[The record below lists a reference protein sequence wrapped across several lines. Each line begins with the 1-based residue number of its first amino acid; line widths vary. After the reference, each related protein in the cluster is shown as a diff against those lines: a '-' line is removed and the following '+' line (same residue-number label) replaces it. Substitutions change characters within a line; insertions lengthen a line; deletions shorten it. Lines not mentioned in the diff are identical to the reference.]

1 MANVNT
7 IFEGFTGCLS
17 TFPKCTGGCLRDWWL
32 LKGLGRLRDRGLLK
46 GLGVKGL
53 GLLKGLGCLRDW
65 VCLRDWGCLRDSGC
79 LRDWGA

>member
-32 LKGLGRLRDRGLLK
+32 LKGLGRLRDRGSLK
-46 GLGVKGL
+46 GLGV
-53 GLLKGLGCLRDW
+53 
-65 VCLRDWGCLRDSGC
+65 
-79 LRDWGA
+79 A